1 MNLVDTHDIFYFI
14 VLSIALQML
23 PYDILFV
30 NFNNSLI
37 TLFYLL
43 YKNVFQFKFNYELYF
58 YIHL

>member
-14 VLSIALQML
+14 VLTIALQML
-23 PYDILFV
+23 PYDTLFV